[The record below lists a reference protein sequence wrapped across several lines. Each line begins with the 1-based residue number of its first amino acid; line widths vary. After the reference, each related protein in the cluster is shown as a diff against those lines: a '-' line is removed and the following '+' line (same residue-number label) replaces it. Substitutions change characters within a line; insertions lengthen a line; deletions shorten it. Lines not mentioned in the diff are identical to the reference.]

1 MPTERTAWFHCFAGI
16 AGDMALGS
24 LLDAGAEVGEVAAIL
39 GGLGVGGLSLTSER
53 VLRAG
58 LRATRAIVHVDED
71 DTSRTFGDIRTI
83 LDTASLPP
91 RVHDR
96 ALAVFRAL
104 ARAEG
109 ELHGMAPEEVHFH
122 EVGGHDAIADVV
134 GTAAALELLEVDV
147 IRSGPVAMGTGTL
160 HSAHGLLPNPAP
172 AVVALLRG
180 APLYGRD
187 VRVELT
193 TPTGAAILAALAAG
207 FGALPSMQLERSGYG
222 AGSRDLEGMPNVTQ
236 VVIGTTSSTGTGASG
251 TPAGQPLALLEAN
264 LDDATGEQLADALEA
279 LLAAGALDA
288 WLTPVVMK
296 KGRPG
301 QVLSA
306 LGEPSMAPRL
316 REVLLAESGSFGVR
330 ESLVDRYAV
339 TRAFA
344 EVEVLGET
352 LRVKV
357 GPGRAKVEHDDARRA
372 ARRLQL
378 SVTEVTSRAEEAF
391 RRTRTERNTVADPE

>member
-1 MPTERTAWFHCFAGI
+1 
-16 AGDMALGS
+16 
-24 LLDAGAEVGEVAAIL
+24 
-39 GGLGVGGLSLTSER
+39 
-53 VLRAG
+53 
-58 LRATRAIVHVDED
+58 
-71 DTSRTFGDIRTI
+71 
-83 LDTASLPP
+83 
-91 RVHDR
+91 
-96 ALAVFRAL
+96 
-104 ARAEG
+104 
-109 ELHGMAPEEVHFH
+109 
-122 EVGGHDAIADVV
+122 
-134 GTAAALELLEVDV
+134 
-147 IRSGPVAMGTGTL
+147 
-160 HSAHGLLPNPAP
+160 
-172 AVVALLRG
+172 
-180 APLYGRD
+180 
-187 VRVELT
+187 VELT